1 MSPELWQKVKQKIL
15 IERNQVFN
23 KKILEAME
31 SHQIF
36 VAIGASHLAGDDG
49 LVAFLKQNRLTVQQ
63 VNF

>member
-31 SHQIF
+31 SH
-36 VAIGASHLAGDDG
+36 
-49 LVAFLKQNRLTVQQ
+49 
-63 VNF
+63 

>member
-1 MSPELWQKVKQKIL
+1 M

-49 LVAFLKQNRLTVQQ
+49 LVGFLKQNGLTVQQ